1 MAATS
6 EIDECFSKL
15 ERFKYEMWM
24 TLHIYPGFVS
34 ESLKLIIF
42 NWKHYVWLFSP
53 FTITTDK
60 FQCGLYRAASS
71 YHYYFDLQKYTCN
84 EPDGRLL

>member
-15 ERFKYEMWM
+15 ERFKYEIWM

-34 ESLKLIIF
+34 RAW
-42 NWKHYVWLFSP
+42 NWLFS
-53 FTITTDK
+53 TGSIT
-60 FQCGLYRAASS
+60 
-71 YHYYFDLQKYTCN
+71 FDYLVHLQ
-84 EPDGRLL
+84 L